1 MGPESAHFTLA
12 GEPARI
18 PHDAQHVAH
27 TRRIDL
33 TVTTIEIISSTA
45 LSSCA
50 GWTNM
55 PSFDKTITVFLNSF
69 AHRWFI
75 LDRFVGFLDGN
86 QVTQGAIAVAVLYFV
101 WFQTKEEMN
110 GLSEERRGLL
120 FALLICIPAVLTA
133 RAVAFSLPYRARPIF
148 NPDLHL
154 RLAYGFDPNILL
166 RWSSFP
172 SDHAV
177 LFFAFATGVF
187 LVSRK
192 AGLVLYAHA
201 IVVICLARV
210 YLGGHYPSDMLAGAL
225 LGSGFACLARW
236 SELRTLVLRPG
247 VRLFGFSPGLFH
259 ACLFCLAYETAY
271 MYDDVRHAAIGAL
284 QLIRVLLHR

>member
-1 MGPESAHFTLA
+1 MPADSCQLGQLPEKKWNW
-12 GEPARI
+12 RI
-18 PHDAQHVAH
+18 FVASYG
-27 TRRIDL
+27 IL
-33 TVTTIEIISSTA
+33 TGLILFLLVVGMIVLDTPTMS
-45 LSSCA
+45 
-50 GWTNM
+50 
-55 PSFDKTITVFLNSF
+55 SFDKTMAVFLNSF
-69 AHRWFI
+69 ANRWFI
-75 LDRFVGFLDGN
+75 LDRFVGFLQGN
-86 QVTQGAIAVAVLYFV
+86 KVTQGVFAVAVFYFV

-110 GLSEERRGLL
+110 GLSEKRQGLL

-154 RLAYGFDPNILL
+154 RLAHGFDPGILL

-192 AGLVLYAHA
+192 AGLVLYTHA
-201 IVVICLARV
+201 IVVICLAMV
-210 YLGGHYPSDMLAGAL
+210 YHGVHYPSDLLAGAL

-236 SELRTLVLRPG
+236 SELRSFVLRPA

-271 MYDDVRHAAIGAL
+271 MYEDVRRAGIGAL
-284 QLIRVLLHR
+284 QLIRVLLHP

>member
-1 MGPESAHFTLA
+1 
-12 GEPARI
+12 
-18 PHDAQHVAH
+18 
-27 TRRIDL
+27 
-33 TVTTIEIISSTA
+33 
-45 LSSCA
+45 
-50 GWTNM
+50 M

-75 LDRFVGFLDGN
+75 LDKVIGFLEGN
-86 QVTQGAIAVAVLYFV
+86 QIVQGIVAVGVLYFV
-101 WFQTKEEMN
+101 WFQTKEETN
-110 GLSEERRGLL
+110 GLSEKRRNLL
-120 FALLICIPAVLTA
+120 FALVCCIPAVLTA
-133 RAVAFSLPYRARPIF
+133 RVVACSLPFRARPIS

-154 RLAYGFDPNILL
+154 RLAYGFDPNRLL

-201 IVVICLARV
+201 IMIGCLPRV
-210 YLGGHYPSDMLAGAL
+210 YLGVHYPSDILAGAL

-236 SELRTLVLRPG
+236 SRLRTLVLRPA

-259 ACLFCLAYETAY
+259 ACLFGLACETAY
-271 MYDDVRHAAIGAL
+271 MYDDLRHPAIRAL
-284 QLIRVLLHR
+284 HLIRVWLHR